1 MNDNVKKQ
9 TMIRDSFTCPAKDY
23 EIIDKTRLRLA
34 RHGNIGN
41 KAEVIRAGL
50 IALDAMSDDDLIETF
65 SRVEKLKPGRK

>member
-1 MNDNVKKQ
+1 MNDKVKKQ
-9 TMIRDSFTCPAKDY
+9 TMIRDSFTCPIKDY

-34 RHGNIGN
+34 KHGSIGN

-50 IALDAMSDDDLIETF
+50 IALDGMSDEDLVEIF